1 MNVNDEVFIPEGVDP
16 NKLALI
22 LGEVGWTLV
31 GGREGAYGRFSPP
44 SGAASSNSLLV
55 PLDEEAP
62 EFSFL
67 MEAALRQLS
76 EDRDL
81 WSRTLSP
88 RLVVNIADEFKF
100 RRESPAPSGMI
111 SWRSGE
117 QLISSA
123 RRTLLAGAKSYV
135 APIRHFSNKFGQFA
149 NRYLDS
155 VLMGQTAPGSYIVTA
170 YAQADSMVPIHG
182 GARALPDLVGA
193 NVAQS
198 RQVSLAVIKAVEA
211 TVEAVEHFRQHHS
224 LAGFEEGVNSGVSY
238 EMATALLAM
247 TSDSDGADISVDLN
261 SALPVFGQSRSVRFD
276 LLGSDAPI
284 LERAASVLVEQ
295 GPAERAV
302 ISGRVH
308 LLAKKVA
315 GSPGVF
321 GVESLSGGQPKKV
334 RVRLAEEDDY
344 HEAVRAHEED
354 LAIRVS
360 GNLEREG
367 NLNWLYNAAVVETL
381 GPIDLLLQ
389 RPGRLTRSTDIEGQ
403 IDLFGDEVQGG

>member
-1 MNVNDEVFIPEGVDP
+1 MNIDDELFIPEGVDP

-22 LGEVGWTLV
+22 LSEVGWTLV
-31 GGREGAYGRFSPP
+31 GGRDGSYGRFSPP
-44 SGAASSNSLLV
+44 NEGANLLV
-55 PLDEEAP
+55 PLDEQAP

-81 WSRTLSP
+81 WTRTLSP
-88 RLVVNIADEFKF
+88 RLIVDIADEFKF
-100 RRESPAPSGMI
+100 RRESSAPSGMI
-111 SWRSGE
+111 SWRAGE

-123 RRTLLAGAKSYV
+123 RRTLLAGAKSYM

-170 YAQADSMVPIHG
+170 YAQADSVVPIHG
-182 GARALPDLVGA
+182 GSRALPDLVGA

-198 RQVSLAVIKAVEA
+198 RQVSLAVIRAVEA
-211 TVEAVEHFRQHHS
+211 TVEAVEHFRHHHS
-224 LAGFEEGVNSGVSY
+224 LSGFEEGVNSGVSY

-247 TSDSDGADISVDLN
+247 TSNSDGADISVDLN
-261 SALPVFGQSRSVRFD
+261 SALPVPGKSGSVRFD
-276 LLGSDAPI
+276 LRGSDAPI
-284 LERAASVLVEQ
+284 LERAANVLVEQ
-295 GPAERAV
+295 GPSERAV

-321 GVESLSGGQPKKV
+321 GVESLTGEQPKKV
-334 RVRLAEEDDY
+334 RVRLAEEEDY

-367 NLNWLYNAAVVETL
+367 TLNWLYNATVVETL
-381 GPIDLLLQ
+381 GPIESLMQ
-389 RPGRLTRSTDIEGQ
+389 RRGRPVRPSAVEGQ
-403 IDLFGDEVQGG
+403 IDLFGDEPRGE